1 MGFNLQD
8 YLRNGI
14 NNLVKDIAKAS
25 LHNPKASLFMAQF
38 ALANKISTEKRKDSE
53 EKGEHIPPFLIANIT
68 TKCNLHCAGCY
79 ARANNGCIDGCST
92 EKLLSTDDWRR
103 IFHEAEDL
111 GISFILLVGGEP
123 FMRPNVLKIAGSH
136 KKILFPIFTNGTL
149 LNESGMK
156 IIEQYQ
162 NLFPILSIEGNEITT
177 DTRRGSGTYTKLS
190 DSMIKL
196 KKKSKVYGASIT
208 VQKNNL
214 KEVMSDEFVS
224 SLIDKGCKAVI
235 YVEYVPVDK
244 KTESNA
250 PGDKERIYI
259 KERLEELR
267 IKFKEMIF
275 IAFPGDEEAI
285 GGCLAAGRGF
295 FHINAYGGA
304 EPCPFSA
311 YSDSSLKEMS
321 LKEALHSPLF
331 IKLQEKGLL
340 QEPHVGGC
348 TLFQKEDTVKT
359 LI

>member
-1 MGFNLQD
+1 MDVLIDALQK
-8 YLRNGI
+8 N
-14 NNLVKDIAKAS
+14 
-25 LHNPKASLFMAQF
+25 F
-38 ALANKISTEKRKDSE
+38 
-53 EKGEHIPPFLIANIT
+53 
-68 TKCNLHCAGCY
+68 
-79 ARANNGCIDGCST
+79 
-92 EKLLSTDDWRR
+92 
-103 IFHEAEDL
+103 
-111 GISFILLVGGEP
+111 
-123 FMRPNVLKIAGSH
+123 
-136 KKILFPIFTNGTL
+136 FPLMNGTL

-177 DTRRGSGTYTKLS
+177 DIRRGSGTYTKLS
-190 DSMIKL
+190 DSMVKL
-196 KKKSKVYGASIT
+196 KKKSNVYGASIT

-214 KEVMSDEFVS
+214 KEVMSDEFVY

-267 IKFKEMIF
+267 SKF
-275 IAFPGDEEAI
+275 
-285 GGCLAAGRGF
+285 
-295 FHINAYGGA
+295 
-304 EPCPFSA
+304 
-311 YSDSSLKEMS
+311 KEMS

-331 IKLQEKGLL
+331 MKLQEKGLL

>member
-8 YLRNGI
+8 YLSNGI
-14 NNLVKDIAKAS
+14 NNLVGDIAKAS
-25 LHNPKASLFMAQF
+25 MHNPKASLFMAQF

-53 EKGEHIPPFLIANIT
+53 EKGEHIPPFLIASIT
-68 TKCNLHCAGCY
+68 TQCNLHCAGCY

-92 EKLLSTDDWRR
+92 EKLLSTDEWNR
-103 IFHEAEDL
+103 IFDEAEDL

-123 FMRPNVLKIAGSH
+123 FMRPNVLKIAGNH

-177 DTRRGSGTYTKLS
+177 DIRRGSGTYTKLS
-190 DSMIKL
+190 DSMVKL
-196 KKKSKVYGASIT
+196 KKKSNVYGASIT

-214 KEVMSDEFVS
+214 KEVMSDEFVY

-267 IKFKEMIF
+267 SKFKEMIF
-275 IAFPGDEEAI
+275 VAFPGDEEAI

-295 FHINAYGGA
+295 FHINPYGDA

-331 IKLQEKGLL
+331 MKLQEKGLL